1 MIAAQQILTQALQLP
16 ADERAKMAHELLL
29 SLESEPI
36 EEGYDAA
43 WEQELVS
50 RVKQID
56 EGTAELL
63 DWRDAQEEIRKK
75 LREKNR

>member
-1 MIAAQQILTQALQLP
+1 MTAENLLTQALQLP
-16 ADERAKMAHELLL
+16 LDQRAKMAHELLL
-29 SLESEPI
+29 SLESEPM

-43 WEQELVS
+43 WEQELVV

-63 DWRDAQEEIRKK
+63 DWREAQEEIRKK
-75 LREKNR
+75 LREKHQ

>member
-16 ADERAKMAHELLL
+16 ANERAKMAHELLV

-43 WEQELVS
+43 WEQELVA

-56 EGTAELL
+56 EGTAELV
-63 DWRDAQEEIRKK
+63 DWREAQEEIRKK

>member
-1 MIAAQQILTQALQLP
+1 MTAENLLTQALQLP
-16 ADERAKMAHELLL
+16 LDQRAKIAHELLP
-29 SLESEPI
+29 SLESEPM

-43 WEQELVS
+43 WEQELVA

-56 EGTAELL
+56 EEKAELL
-63 DWRDAQEEIRKK
+63 DWREAQEEIRQK